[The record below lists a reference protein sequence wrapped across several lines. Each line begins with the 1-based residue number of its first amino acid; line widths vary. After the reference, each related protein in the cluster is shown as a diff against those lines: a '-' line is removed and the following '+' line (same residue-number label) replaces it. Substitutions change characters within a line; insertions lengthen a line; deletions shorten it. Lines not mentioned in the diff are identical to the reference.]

1 MKSNFNQIFFLKRS
15 RSKVRATP
23 SVYLRITIDGA
34 RTEFSLQRKCDPEKW
49 ISDKGRVNGK
59 TEDVKAFN
67 KYLDSVQSRVYEI
80 FQSLVSSGTEFD
92 GEGIKARYLG
102 YHKEKPRTLLEVYEA
117 HNLEFERLVGK
128 GLSYRTLQKY
138 KTIKVYVS
146 EFLEYQYA
154 LNDIELHKIDYQ
166 FVKNFEI
173 YLKTI
178 KHCCHNTAM
187 DYLKKI
193 KKILNQCIAK
203 NWIGRSPFT
212 GFKMSVN
219 ETHKTFLSE
228 EELTALASKK
238 ISIARLEQVRDIFL
252 FSCYTG
258 LAYCDVAKLTPDNVV
273 NGIDGEKWIFTR
285 RSKTNTPS
293 KIPLL
298 PVSNSII
305 AKYSGYPVTCRSGK
319 LLPVMSNQR
328 MNSYLKEL
336 ADMCQIRKD
345 LTFHCARHTF
355 ATTVTLTNGVPI
367 ETVSK
372 MLGHRSLKTT
382 QLYAKI
388 VDKKVSEDMKGLKDK
403 YQQTIT

>member
-59 TEDVKAFN
+59 TEDVKALN
-67 KYLDSVQSRVYEI
+67 KYLDSVQSRIYEI
-80 FQSLVSSGTEFD
+80 FQTLVSSGTEFD
-92 GEGIKARYLG
+92 GENIKARYLG

-117 HNLEFERLVGK
+117 HNMEFERLVGK

-138 KTIKVYVS
+138 KTIKAYVS

-154 LNDIELHKIDYQ
+154 LNDIELHMIDYQ
-166 FVKNFEI
+166 FIKNFEI

-178 KHCCHNTAM
+178 KNCCHNTAM

-219 ETHKTFLSE
+219 ETHKKFM
-228 EELTALASKK
+228 
-238 ISIARLEQVRDIFL
+238 
-252 FSCYTG
+252 
-258 LAYCDVAKLTPDNVV
+258 
-273 NGIDGEKWIFTR
+273 IDL
-285 RSKTNTPS
+285 N
-293 KIPLL
+293 
-298 PVSNSII
+298 SNSLCLWTKEIRNFL
-305 AKYSGYPVTCRSGK
+305 AVT
-319 LLPVMSNQR
+319 
-328 MNSYLKEL
+328 
-336 ADMCQIRKD
+336 
-345 LTFHCARHTF
+345 RH
-355 ATTVTLTNGVPI
+355 
-367 ETVSK
+367 
-372 MLGHRSLKTT
+372 
-382 QLYAKI
+382 Y
-388 VDKKVSEDMKGLKDK
+388 
-403 YQQTIT
+403 